1 MSDTLPS
8 VDLGLTAA
16 GDPVVLVGES
26 GAEAHDM
33 AALLRLA
40 PGVALPGHARDAA
53 VLVNHLAQGNDFR
66 VITDPSAFEQAYKAR
81 LASEDPA
88 APFREG
94 VRRLRD
100 FGVPD
105 FGTIAAP
112 RFEGAT
118 LVFFAEDV
126 ATGLPYR
133 VTVPELSAAPDYAP
147 LPLTP
152 LPPAARP
159 AEKPD
164 FKPATAAER
173 ARRQS
178 SLPSEDEDDGED
190 RDE

>member
-1 MSDTLPS
+1 MSDAIPAI
-8 VDLGLTAA
+8 DLGLTS
-16 GDPVVLVGES
+16 GGEPVVLVGDT
-26 GAEAHDM
+26 GTEARDM

-53 VLVNHLAQGNDFR
+53 VMVNHLTQGSDFR
-66 VITDPSAFEQAYKAR
+66 VILDPAAFEQAFKAR

-88 APFREG
+88 APFRDG

-105 FGTIAAP
+105 FATITPP
-112 RFEGAT
+112 RFEGTT

-126 ATGLPYR
+126 ALGLPYR
-133 VTVPELSAAPDYAP
+133 VSVAELSAAPDYAP

-159 AEKPD
+159 AEEPD
-164 FKPATAAER
+164 FKRPTEAELAER
-173 ARRQS
+173 KSVGPGDA
-178 SLPSEDEDDGED
+178 E
-190 RDE
+190 